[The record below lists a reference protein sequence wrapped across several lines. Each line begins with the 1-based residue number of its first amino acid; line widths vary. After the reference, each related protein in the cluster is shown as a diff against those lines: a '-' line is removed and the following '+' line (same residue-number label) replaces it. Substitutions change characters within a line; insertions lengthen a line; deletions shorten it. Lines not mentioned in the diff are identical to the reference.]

1 MNRRIGKEAKKLLCG
16 DVIYMLTGVFI
27 NTFLVAYF
35 LQITND
41 SIAKIALYYL
51 TVHAIRFIGSLA
63 IGEHI
68 KKHPKICKEV
78 LSLSV
83 ITRAIFI
90 LFIVVLK
97 ENIASYYVWVASVYA
112 VSEVLYWS
120 THEVIYI
127 GLTNNDNRKQ
137 FISVKKVLD
146 KIINIVV
153 PVVLGTSIELTSF
166 NEIAVYIFVLALL
179 EITITLCI
187 KQPDITNSKKAYNM
201 REFRRKIKRENL
213 VDVKNFAKAGVLYG
227 IFEKTISKIIIVI
240 TLMTFKT
247 QISLGALTTIFSLC
261 SMFAIIIYNRVDT
274 KKHYKRIFDILL
286 IGIMISVVALFLDIN
301 KTTLILYN
309 FCYMVG
315 FGIYDVVYNIRKANI
330 VVDNNLEE
338 YKEEYIAYVT
348 AAISLGRIIGYSLML
363 IAGVLNSLLVF
374 RLLFLATTLTIPLFH
389 KYLKKLESRVL

>member
-1 MNRRIGKEAKKLLCG
+1 MNKRIGKEAKKLLFG
-16 DVIYMLTGVFI
+16 DIIYILTGVFI

-35 LQITND
+35 LQVTNE

-51 TVHAIRFIGSLA
+51 TVHAIRFMGSLA

-97 ENIASYYVWVASVYA
+97 ESIARNYVWVASVYA

-120 THEVIYI
+120 THEIMYI

-137 FISVKKVLD
+137 FISLKKILD
-146 KIINIVV
+146 KAINIVV

-166 NEIAVYIFVLALL
+166 TQIAIYIFALSLL
-179 EITITLCI
+179 EVVITLCI
-187 KQPDITNSKKAYNM
+187 KQPSITNTKKAYNM
-201 REFRRKIKRENL
+201 REFRRKIKKENL
-213 VDVKNFAKAGVLYG
+213 IDVKNFAKAGVLYG
-227 IFEKTISKIIIVI
+227 VFEKTISKIIIVI

-261 SMFAIIIYNRVDT
+261 SMLAIVIYNRADT
-274 KKHYKRIFDILL
+274 KKNYKTIFDILL
-286 IGIMISVVALFLDIN
+286 IPIMLSVVALFLDIN

-309 FCYMVG
+309 FCYMIG

-348 AAISLGRIIGYSLML
+348 AAISLGRIIGYALML

-374 RLLFLATTLTIPLFH
+374 KLLFLVTTMAIPLFH
-389 KYLKKLESRVL
+389 KYLKKLESRAL